1 MAKKIPTKNYV
12 ILFGI
17 AILIIC
23 GCLAFYNVYNEV
35 KDNNISTSPLST
47 HQILYEDLQNTTEE
61 MNADTFLLVSYVQDE
76 EVHNNEKSIRKM
88 LNKKNLLDN
97 VLYLDVTNYKDQDN
111 FIDELNKTLKLE
123 DKLKI
128 SKIPAVI
135 YYKEGVPTTTIDS
148 KDHLVNQGDF
158 EHIIDMYQ
166 LAS

>member
-17 AILIIC
+17 AVLIIC
-23 GCLAFYNVYNEV
+23 ACFAFYNVYKEV
-35 KDNNISTSPLST
+35 KDNNISSSPLST
-47 HQILYEDLQNTTEE
+47 RQILYEDLKDTTVELD
-61 MNADTFLLVSYVQDE
+61 ADTFLLVSYVQDE
-76 EVHNNEKSIRKM
+76 DVHNNEKAIRKM

-97 VLYLDVTNYKDQDN
+97 VLYLDVTEQKERDN
-111 FIDELNKTLKLE
+111 FINELNYTLGLK

-128 SKIPAVI
+128 ENIPAVI
-135 YYKEGVPTTTIDS
+135 YYKEGVPTITIDS
-148 KDHLVNQGDF
+148 KNHLVNEGDF